1 MKKRREIL
9 EAAGLGSA
17 ALMAAWPWRPARRRP
32 RRCRPQPEDSPTH
45 HIRFA
50 VCGISHDHIHGMI
63 GAIQRGG
70 GELVSY
76 WGAEPDKLAVF
87 ARRYPAPKPPAARTK
102 CCTIRRAAG
111 SVVAHRQ

>member
-9 EAAGLGSA
+9 ESVGLGSM
-17 ALMAAWPWRPARRRP
+17 ALMAALTPGEAVAETLPAA
-32 RRCRPQPEDSPTH
+32 PEEKPKH
-45 HIRFA
+45 HIRFG

-63 GAIQRGG
+63 GAIVRGG

-87 ARRYPAPKPPAARTK
+87 STRYPNAKPAR
-102 CCTIRRAAG
+102 
-111 SVVAHRQ
+111 SQDEVLHDPSLQLVLSSH